1 MRKSFFS
8 IHFSLLLGNEKDEDQ
23 ADTVGCCSLRY
34 EHVTLHDD
42 LNGKENVVVFDFL
55 GKDSIRYYNEVSVEK
70 RVFKNLQ
77 LFKENKKEGDDL
89 FDRLNTSMLNEHLKE
104 LMDGEIPWKDIQAL
118 TLIILRLFQASP
130 LKCSVPT
137 TPHSHCKTNLT
148 N

>member
-1 MRKSFFS
+1 MNELILHSLSFSF
-8 IHFSLLLGNEKDEDQ
+8 IPIYLLGNEKDEDQ

-42 LNGKENVVVFDFL
+42 LNGKDNVVVFDFL

-104 LMDGEIPWKDIQAL
+104 LMDGE
-118 TLIILRLFQASP
+118 FNNS
-130 LKCSVPT
+130 
-137 TPHSHCKTNLT
+137 
-148 N
+148 

>member
-1 MRKSFFS
+1 
-8 IHFSLLLGNEKDEDQ
+8 
-23 ADTVGCCSLRY
+23 
-34 EHVTLHDD
+34 VTLHEE

-104 LMDGEIPWKDIQAL
+104 LMEGKFE
-118 TLIILRLFQASP
+118 
-130 LKCSVPT
+130 VPADR
-137 TPHSHCKTNLT
+137 
-148 N
+148 

>member
-1 MRKSFFS
+1 MHRFS
-8 IHFSLLLGNEKDEDQ
+8 GNEKDEDQ

-34 EHVTLHDD
+34 EHVTLHDE
-42 LNGKENVVVFDFL
+42 LNGKDNVVVFDFL

-104 LMDGEIPWKDIQAL
+104 LMEGENTYYFITDVFEDFL
-118 TLIILRLFQASP
+118 SRFSFQASP
-130 LKCSVPT
+130 LKCSVPI
-137 TPHSHCKTNLT
+137 TPHSHYKINWTS
-148 N
+148 

>member
-1 MRKSFFS
+1 MRATI
-8 IHFSLLLGNEKDEDQ
+8 IHRPVNLNYNFPLSTNQQSLLQQTSNLNHIPGNEKDEDQ

-34 EHVTLHDD
+34 EHVSLHEE
-42 LNGKENVVVFDFL
+42 LNGKDSVVVFDFL

-104 LMDGEIPWKDIQAL
+104 LMDGELDSIDTCPF
-118 TLIILRLFQASP
+118 T
-130 LKCSVPT
+130 
-137 TPHSHCKTNLT
+137 
-148 N
+148 